1 MPKYWPVIL
10 AAFVAG
16 VAILTGLKSA
26 PAGIEGWNF
35 AARYTA
41 RVGFPF
47 LMAAFTASSLVKL
60 WPNPVTKSL
69 MRRRKWWG
77 LGFATSHS
85 FHLFALLK
93 VFSLTPNPPAVTAL
107 LPGAFVYL
115 VLYAMVLTSW
125 RWAYRALGKWWGRLH
140 KFGIYLL
147 WFAFTLAYALKVV
160 GMPGEERVVSLFL
173 LAFALCGWGLRIA
186 ASKAE

>member
-16 VAILTGLKSA
+16 VAVITGFKSA
-26 PAGIEGWNF
+26 PAGLEAWTF

-47 LMAAFTASSLVKL
+47 LMIAFTASSLVKL
-60 WPNPVTKSL
+60 WPNPFTKSL

-77 LGFATSHS
+77 LGFATTHS
-85 FHLFALLK
+85 FHLVALVNVLK
-93 VFSLTPNPPAVTAL
+93 LSPGPAPIPVIL
-107 LPGAFVYL
+107 GGGFVYL

-125 RWAYRALGKWWGRLH
+125 RWAYRSMGRWWGRFH
-140 KFGIYLL
+140 KAGIYLL
-147 WFAFTLAYALKVV
+147 WFVFAFAYAGKAVTN
-160 GMPGEERVVSLFL
+160 PGERVVAIVL
-173 LAFALCGWGLRIA
+173 LAIALGGLGLRIA
-186 ASKAE
+186 ARRAE